1 MSLLKQLLVLISVL
15 FLMIFA
21 LNFFISVDS
30 IKSYLEGEAQ
40 VHAQDTATS
49 LGVSLSPYMVDETDP
64 IIETTM
70 SAIFD
75 MGYYQEIRLENVDKK
90 TLVTLANEP
99 VMEGVPQWFID
110 WMPMQTAMAQSE
122 ISSGW
127 SIAGTVYV
135 TINPG
140 YAYLKLYQQVKKMLT
155 VSLIALVASIGLL
168 LVILRITLSS
178 LKAIDQLALQIAAGR
193 FEVIEKLPWTTEV
206 RNVTLSMNRMSQKIE
221 SAIGSLN
228 TKLSSVGKKLN
239 QDDLTGLYKKS
250 SFETDMKS
258 LLHNQDEAY
267 LFLVKTDALKN
278 LVKEFDNTTIDR
290 FLIEFADIL
299 KRVMEADTQELL
311 TAYRLFGSEF
321 LLLAKQH
328 NLDAAEK
335 IARQLSLELADL
347 GEKYHLTD
355 IAHIGVTPVSLM
367 NSIESNLLAAQE
379 AYEQACIIGANNY
392 YIRRT
397 ENQAKDIAE
406 WKSLVFDVVDHGL
419 YRVTYIGPVYD
430 SKTGEKIMEEAFI
443 HAVDRNDASIAIGT
457 FVSIAEKFAK
467 IIELD
472 KGVLT
477 RVVSQIQKGAGDHRI
492 AVNLSTRTIKNGDF
506 RTWLLNLIHENPAL
520 ASRLVFSIS
529 AYAVAKEVAVFKE
542 FIDFIHQLGAKVMI
556 KRFETQS
563 MVPETVKQLKPD
575 YIRLARDIGNGITV
589 DESKKVF
596 VETMM
601 EIGQLL
607 DIEILAEEV
616 KEEAD
621 YAAIRAIGIQGMS
634 R

>member
-193 FEVIEKLPWTTEV
+193 FEVIENLPWTTEV

>member
-529 AYAVAKEVAVFKE
+529 AYAVAKEAAVFKE